1 MSTSLSNK
9 QQITTTVQ
17 YNKTKLL
24 LCSQFRGT
32 HKHLCGKSRIL
43 LENVREFLN
52 VTFSPCAYAF
62 SSRVRNCGIVSN
74 LAVTILEGRMQ
85 ENNENV
91 VAIQ

>member
-9 QQITTTVQ
+9 HAITTVQ
-17 YNKTKLL
+17 YNKTKLI

-43 LENVREFLN
+43 LENVRKFLN
-52 VTFSPCAYAF
+52 VTFSLCTYAF

-74 LAVTILEGRMQ
+74 LAVAVLEGRMQ
-85 ENNENV
+85 EDNENV